1 MGAALGPFDAW
12 LLLRGL
18 RTLGLRVERHNQNA
32 LKLARFFEAHPKI
45 ERVNYPGLESHP
57 QYELARKQMSGF
69 TGVMSIELRGG
80 YETAVRFIDSLKLGS
95 YAASLGGFETLLVH
109 PAAMWGD
116 TLTEAQRSAM
126 EVGENLVRISVG
138 LEDERDLIDDF
149 SQALEH
155 V

>member
-1 MGAALGPFDAW
+1 M
-12 LLLRGL
+12 
-18 RTLGLRVERHNQNA
+18 
-32 LKLARFFEAHPKI
+32 LARFFELHPKI

-57 QYELARKQMSGF
+57 QHKLAQEQMSGF
-69 TGVMSIELRGG
+69 TGMMSVELRGG
-80 YETAVRFIDSLKLGS
+80 YETAERFIASVKLGS

-116 TLTEAQRSAM
+116 TLTEAQRRAM
-126 EVGENLVRISVG
+126 KVGENLVRISVG

-149 SQALEH
+149 SQALEQ